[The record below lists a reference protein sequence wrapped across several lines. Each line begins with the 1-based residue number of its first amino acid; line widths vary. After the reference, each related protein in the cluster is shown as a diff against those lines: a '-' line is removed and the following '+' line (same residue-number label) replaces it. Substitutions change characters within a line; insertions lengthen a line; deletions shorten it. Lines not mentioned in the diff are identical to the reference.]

1 MYEGIANLIS
11 QGHTIVYGN
20 MEEEATLREIAFV
33 MDAVPE
39 WRKTSGYDTILQD
52 RMHVHK
58 IANSHMKH
66 YKALGALTPKEFIVK
81 HYNQLMGISM
91 CDLLG
96 DMYHAHSKLFD
107 PIYGVFPEDMN
118 SMMRHMKLYDDRYR
132 TYRDKWKNWSKERYS
147 SGDAVE
153 GDGRHVK
160 TLIKLCEKFDIPY
173 NTENHVLHFGKYE
186 LHTESFYKIFKDAIE
201 ELGWIDHY
209 FDIFDKDKIDVVF
222 DDKALSIIK
231 EIPSRNYRKLM
242 YKINNYLN
250 NE

>member
-1 MYEGIANLIS
+1 
-11 QGHTIVYGN
+11 
-20 MEEEATLREIAFV
+20 
-33 MDAVPE
+33 
-39 WRKTSGYDTILQD
+39 
-52 RMHVHK
+52 
-58 IANSHMKH
+58 
-66 YKALGALTPKEFIVK
+66 
-81 HYNQLMGISM
+81 
-91 CDLLG
+91 
-96 DMYHAHSKLFD
+96 
-107 PIYGVFPEDMN
+107 
-118 SMMRHMKLYDDRYR
+118 MKLYDDRYR